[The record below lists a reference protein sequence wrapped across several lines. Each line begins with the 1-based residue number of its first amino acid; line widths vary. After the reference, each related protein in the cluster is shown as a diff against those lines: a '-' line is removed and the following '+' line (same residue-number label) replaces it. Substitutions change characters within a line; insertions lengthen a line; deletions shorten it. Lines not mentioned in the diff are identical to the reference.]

1 MTDQEKINE
10 KVFEILSEM
19 IELLDSRG
27 YSTWYV
33 KGLLDSLRAELNRR
47 E

>member
-1 MTDQEKINE
+1 MSDQRKVNE
-10 KVFEILSEM
+10 KVFEIMEEI
-19 IELLDSRG
+19 IEFLDPRG

-33 KGLLDSLRAELNRR
+33 KGLLDDLKAELDRR